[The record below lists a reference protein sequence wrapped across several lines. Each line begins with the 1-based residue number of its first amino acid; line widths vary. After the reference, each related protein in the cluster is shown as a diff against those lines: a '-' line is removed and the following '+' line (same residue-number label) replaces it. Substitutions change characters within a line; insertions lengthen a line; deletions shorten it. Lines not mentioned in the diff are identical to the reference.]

1 MTDAP
6 TPDWRNPWPVVGIRP
21 EPPLP
26 SAGLDRLRAD
36 GYAVCFDVDPQE
48 SDRDR
53 WQDHVE
59 NTGIVRMFT
68 EVRTAYTAARLAPD
82 WPRFV
87 RRGGYTPLVREQH
100 VRYDREARMHERFV
114 GGIRVAQRR
123 GKAVVVEQ
131 ALAEAESGQPVAVAW
146 TVQLLVGPDGRVT
159 EFPDVYWELVAKA
172 EGGPIPE
179 VAGGPLPWG
188 PPA

>member
-1 MTDAP
+1 MTDTRTA
-6 TPDWRNPWPVVGIRP
+6 DWRDPWPPVGIRP

-26 SAGLDRLRAD
+26 SAGLDRLHAD
-36 GYAVCFDVDPQE
+36 GYRACFDVDAQE

-68 EVRTAYTAARLAPD
+68 EMRTAYTVARLAPD

-87 RRGGYTPLVREQH
+87 RRNGYTSLVREQH

-123 GKAVVVEQ
+123 GKAVVQEQ
-131 ALAEAESGQPVAVAW
+131 ALVEAESGAQVAVAW
-146 TVQLLVGPDGRVT
+146 VVQLLVGPDGRVT
-159 EFPDVYWELVAKA
+159 EYPDLYWALVERA
-172 EGGPIPE
+172 EGGPVPQ
-179 VAGGPLPWG
+179 VDAGPVSWG